1 MANVKD
7 RIQIRRDS
15 ANTWKEYNPILM
27 SGEYGLETDTL
38 LLKIGDGQT
47 RWNNLRYLNKL
58 DAKYFDYK
66 DDEITFNDAFES
78 LLNSFIKSGDT
89 IEQLFITNNP
99 TLPEEIAN
107 KQYVDNAIAT
117 IGVLKRKV
125 VNTLPADEDA
135 DENTIYL
142 IKENNIYK
150 EYMLID
156 NHLEKIGGGMTLMP
170 ATASELGGV
179 RSSADISVS
188 QNGFMTI
195 NRVSTS
201 TLYVPDGDSFTIY
214 SGNAT

>member
-1 MANVKD
+1 
-7 RIQIRRDS
+7 
-15 ANTWKEYNPILM
+15 M